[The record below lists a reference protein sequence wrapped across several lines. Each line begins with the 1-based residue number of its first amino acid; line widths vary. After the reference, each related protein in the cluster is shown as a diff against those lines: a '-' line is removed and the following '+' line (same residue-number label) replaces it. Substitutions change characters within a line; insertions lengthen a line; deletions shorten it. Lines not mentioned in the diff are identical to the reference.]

1 MLQVYITELVILV
14 AGVTAVEPGWLA
26 EVGGPLCT
34 WSGPLPDPPP
44 GYQAG
49 SDAVQCWQH
58 VSFGSHSW
66 PLPIMLTDIKDGAT
80 RTATFAVALLE
91 GKVLPIFA
99 GEQGSSVCSSL
110 QSWQASVI
118 CLSQNNLDW

>member
-1 MLQVYITELVILV
+1 M
-14 AGVTAVEPGWLA
+14 TAIEASWLA
-26 EVGGPLCT
+26 EVGRPMCS

-44 GYQAG
+44 GYQPD

-66 PLPIMLTDIKDGAT
+66 PLPVMLTDIQDPKT
-80 RTATFAVALLE
+80 RIATFAVALLE

-99 GEQGSSVCSSL
+99 GNRGVKL
-110 QSWQASVI
+110 QQLLRES
-118 CLSQNNLDW
+118 